1 MCKTLQFKKTKTKP
15 QVRGSHHGLLSV
27 VAELLWRS
35 EVATVIADVGAD
47 AAALAPPLI
56 TVGGETRKSK
66 IKTLEASHEHFFP
79 VQQFPGNRLW
89 HAYLAWMF
97 WGIMLHARSSSLS

>member
-1 MCKTLQFKKTKTKP
+1 M
-15 QVRGSHHGLLSV
+15 
-27 VAELLWRS
+27 AELLWRS

-66 IKTLEASHEHFFP
+66 IKTLEASHEHFFSCAA
-79 VQQFPGNRLW
+79 VSREQVVARLPGLDVLGHYAPR
-89 HAYLAWMF
+89 
-97 WGIMLHARSSSLS
+97 

>member
-1 MCKTLQFKKTKTKP
+1 M
-15 QVRGSHHGLLSV
+15 
-27 VAELLWRS
+27 AELLWRS

-66 IKTLEASHEHFFP
+66 IKTLEASHEHFSCAA
-79 VQQFPGNRLW
+79 VSREQVVARLPGLDVLGHYAPR
-89 HAYLAWMF
+89 
-97 WGIMLHARSSSLS
+97 